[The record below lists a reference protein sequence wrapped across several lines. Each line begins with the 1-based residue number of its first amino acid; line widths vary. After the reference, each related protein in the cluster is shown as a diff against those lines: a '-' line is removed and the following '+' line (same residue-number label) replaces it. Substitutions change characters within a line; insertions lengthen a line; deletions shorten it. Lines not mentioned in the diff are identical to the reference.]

1 MLKNKKDLKNIYIDV
16 KLQLNDIIYLEKD
29 VQNRL
34 KKVMRFK
41 RGWQFAVFNGLD
53 GLFLAQ
59 VEDSDCSEI
68 KLIEKLQEQPVKTS
82 SVLFLP
88 ILKKEALSN
97 AVRQATELGI
107 DIIQPVMTQ
116 HTVEKDFKFDRY
128 NTIAVG
134 AAEQSER
141 LTLVQINEMV
151 ELQAAIESFANKV
164 FWACERLDK
173 VPAEKITFTE
183 NDGVLIGPE
192 GGFSDDE
199 KQYLFDTEKVVPQT
213 LGNSILKADT
223 AVVCSIFKFKM
234 LT

>member
-1 MLKNKKDLKNIYIDV
+1 MKNKKDLKNIFIDV
-16 KLQLNDIIYLEKD
+16 NVQLNDVIYLEKE

-41 RGWQFAVFNGLD
+41 KGWMFAVFNGRD
-53 GLFLAQ
+53 GLFMAEIL
-59 VEDSDCSEI
+59 DSDCQEI
-68 KLIEKLQEQPVKTS
+68 KIVEKLQDQPAPTT

-107 DIIQPVMTQ
+107 DIIQPIMTE
-116 HTVEKDFKFDRY
+116 HTVEKDFKHDRY
-128 NTIAVG
+128 ELIATG

-141 LTLVQINEMV
+141 LTLVQINEMKT
-151 ELQAAIESFANKV
+151 LQDALESFDGQV
-164 FWACERLDK
+164 FWACERLDRVSK
-173 VPAEKITFTE
+173 DIVKFDQ
-183 NDGVLIGPE
+183 NDAVLIGPE
-192 GGFSDDE
+192 GGFSDAE
-199 KQYLFDTEKVVPQT
+199 KDYLFESEKVVPQT
-213 LGNSILKADT
+213 LGESILKADT

>member
-1 MLKNKKDLKNIYIDV
+1 MLKNKKDLKNIFVDV
-16 KLQLNDIIYLEKD
+16 KLQLNDVIFLEKE

-34 KKVMRFK
+34 KRVMRFK
-41 RGWQFAVFNGLD
+41 KGWQFAVFNGVD

-59 VEDSDCSEI
+59 VQDADCQEI
-68 KLIEKLQEQPVKTS
+68 LLIEKLKDQPEKTT

-107 DIIQPVMTQ
+107 DIIQPIMTEY
-116 HTVEKDFKFDRY
+116 TVEKDFKFDRY
-128 NTIAVG
+128 NQIAVG

-141 LTLVQINEMV
+141 LTLVDIKEMLNLQYAVKNFNNQI
-151 ELQAAIESFANKV
+151 

-173 VPAEKITFTE
+173 VPAGKITFSQD
-183 NDGVLIGPE
+183 DGVLIGPE
-192 GGFSDDE
+192 GGFSDSE
-199 KQYLFDTEKVVPQT
+199 KEFLFDQENIVPQS
-213 LGNSILKADT
+213 LGKSILKADT
-223 AVVCSIFKFKM
+223 AVVTSIFKFKM